1 MAKEK
6 TRKTKEQ
13 KESSEDKIKEDNI
26 KASSKAEV
34 AEDLDMKPVVEP
46 SEVVEVISKEE
57 IEKKEEEKQLPAKS
71 FNKDKWTPKTSVGKK
86 VKSGEIND
94 IDHILDNGLKILE
107 SEIVD
112 ALMPD
117 LETDLLM
124 IGQSKGKFG
133 GGQRRVFRQ
142 TQKKTKEG
150 NKPHFATYAV
160 VGNKNGYFGVGYG
173 KAKETVPAREKAI
186 RQAKLNVRKISRGCG
201 SWECNC
207 GNPHTIPFQVEG
219 KCGSSIVKLF
229 PAPKGTGLCVEKE
242 SAKILKLAGIKDVWS
257 KSGGQTGTKMN
268 HLKACVQALDNLLR
282 TRLSYTQ
289 KKDMNV
295 VEGKLQS
302 SISSNAIDDTN
313 VEEE

>member
-6 TRKTKEQ
+6 TRKTKET
-13 KESSEDKIKEDNI
+13 KEVKGLKEEKTKEPSE
-26 KASSKAEV
+26 AE
-34 AEDLDMKPVVEP
+34 AADDLDVKPVVEP

-57 IEKKEEEKQLPAKS
+57 IEKKEEEKQLPTKS
-71 FNKDKWTPKTSVGKK
+71 FNKDKWTPKTSLGKK
-86 VKSGEIND
+86 VKDGKIDD
-94 IDHILDNGLKILE
+94 IDYILDNGLKILE

-117 LETDLLM
+117 METDLLL

-160 VGNKNGYFGVGYG
+160 IGNKNGYFGIGYG

-229 PAPKGTGLCVEKE
+229 PAPKGTGLCIEKE

-257 KSGGQTGTKMN
+257 KSAGQTGTKLN

-282 TRLSYTQ
+282 TRLSFTQ

-302 SISSNAIDDTN
+302 SISSDVTDSTN

>member
-46 SEVVEVISKEE
+46 ISKEE

-142 TQKKTKEG
+142 
-150 NKPHFATYAV
+150 
-160 VGNKNGYFGVGYG
+160 
-173 KAKETVPAREKAI
+173 
-186 RQAKLNVRKISRGCG
+186 
-201 SWECNC
+201 
-207 GNPHTIPFQVEG
+207 
-219 KCGSSIVKLF
+219 
-229 PAPKGTGLCVEKE
+229 
-242 SAKILKLAGIKDVWS
+242 
-257 KSGGQTGTKMN
+257 
-268 HLKACVQALDNLLR
+268 
-282 TRLSYTQ
+282 
-289 KKDMNV
+289 
-295 VEGKLQS
+295 
-302 SISSNAIDDTN
+302 
-313 VEEE
+313 

>member
-242 SAKILKLAGIKDVWS
+242 CQKVLKLAGVKNIWA
-257 KSGGQTGTKMN
+257 KSLGHRSTKMN
-268 HLKACVQALDNLLR
+268 MILACFDALHK
-282 TRLSYTQ
+282 LSTTKTSPIDYETLAI
-289 KKDMNV
+289 
-295 VEGKLQS
+295 VEGSVQNGTAKAEQ
-302 SISSNAIDDTN
+302 
-313 VEEE
+313 